1 MDPIRTFL
9 REFEW
14 IHTGIGIFGN
24 LSFAVGSVLFLSE
37 ATMRAG
43 VWFFVVGSFGMLIGS
58 VGSALI
64 KLERD
69 GGPRARGGPER
80 PT

>member
-14 IHTGIGIFGN
+14 IHTGVGILGN

-37 ATMRAG
+37 ATMRVG
-43 VWFFVVGSFGMLIGS
+43 VWFFIVGSFGMLIGS
-58 VGSALI
+58 VGAALL
-64 KLERD
+64 KFEREGGPHARD
-69 GGPRARGGPER
+69 GAGRR
-80 PT
+80 T